1 MKILSLKCVNCGAG
15 LEVKQDISDFACG
28 YCGIQQQVERSGGI
42 VSLRRVEEALDDV
55 KLGTNRTASELA
67 IARLR
72 ADIAAIYTRRDNAV
86 KVLRAADQK
95 NKVFI
100 GWGAGLLAVFSIGI
114 LGPLL
119 SMPAIAVGV
128 FFGSRFIKS
137 TTKEVKAVQAN
148 AEAEAAPFKAQIA
161 RHQSIIDS
169 YDFGTE
175 DQGQR

>member
-42 VSLRRVEEALDDV
+42 VSLRRVEQALDDV

-67 IARLR
+67 INRLQ
-72 ADIAAIYTRRDNAV
+72 ADIAGVYAQRDHVV
-86 KVLRAADQK
+86 KVLRAADHK
-95 NKVFI
+95 NNVFI
-100 GWGAGLLAVFSIGI
+100 GWGSILLVAFSFGI
-114 LGPLL
+114 FGPLWGL
-119 SMPAIAVGV
+119 PVIVVGV
-128 FFGSRFIKS
+128 FFGQRFIKS
-137 TTKEVKAVQAN
+137 VSKEIRAAQVN
-148 AEAEAAPFKAQIA
+148 AEAKVAPLKAQIA

-169 YDFGTE
+169 YDFGAQ